1 MPEVLC
7 IGEFLIDFVS
17 IELDK
22 PIGECRE
29 FIKAAGG
36 APANVAVGLSILD
49 IRTGFIGKVGG
60 DDFGYFLR
68 NILIEHNVD
77 VEYLVLDRDI
87 RTTLA
92 FIATRSDGGKSILF
106 YRNPGADMMLTADEI
121 DIQYI
126 KSARILHFGSV
137 SMSSGPS
144 REATFHAIK
153 TARKNNI
160 TTSFDPNLRMS
171 LWESEHQAKTIVL
184 EAVRFSDIVKCNM
197 GELEIITGTPEWQK
211 GADKL
216 LDMGAKLVV
225 ITDAEKGCY
234 FKNGVVTGS
243 VPAFSVNPVDSLGA
257 GDSFTASLLYKI
269 LRENIVRN
277 LNKVEE
283 KNLYEIVRFS
293 NAAGAMATLKKGAI
307 PTLPR
312 VADIER
318 FIEENETSV

>member
-7 IGEFLIDFVS
+7 TGEFVIDFVS

-36 APANVAVGLSILD
+36 APANVAVGLSILG
-49 IRTGFIGKVGG
+49 IRTGFIGKVGR

-68 NILIEHNVD
+68 NILIEHSVD

-126 KSARILHFGSV
+126 KSAKILHFGSV

-197 GELEIITGTPEWQK
+197 GELEILTGTQEWQK
-211 GADKL
+211 GADKF

-234 FKNGVVTGS
+234 FHNSVVAGS
-243 VPAFSVNPVDSLGA
+243 VPAFNINPVDSLGA
-257 GDSFTASLLYKI
+257 GDSFMASLLYQI
-269 LRENIVRN
+269 LQKNIVGN
-277 LNKVEE
+277 INKIAEE
-283 KNLYEIVRFS
+283 DLYEIVSFA
-293 NAAGAMATLKKGAI
+293 NAAGAIATLKRGAI
-307 PTLPR
+307 PSLPG
-312 VADIER
+312 VGDIER
-318 FIEENETSV
+318 FIEENETNV

>member
-7 IGEFLIDFVS
+7 TGEFVIDFVS

-36 APANVAVGLSILD
+36 APANVAVGLSMLGIKS
-49 IRTGFIGKVGG
+49 GFIGKVGR
-60 DDFGYFLR
+60 DDFGYFLN
-68 NILIEHNVD
+68 NILVEHNVE
-77 VEYLVLDRDI
+77 VEHLVLDRDV

-106 YRNPGADMMLTADEI
+106 FRNPGADMMLTTDEI

-144 REATFHAIK
+144 REATFHAMK

-197 GELEIITGTPEWQK
+197 GELKILTSTQEWQK
-211 GADKL
+211 GSDKI
-216 LDMGAKLVV
+216 LDMGVKLVV

-234 FKNGVVTGS
+234 FSNGVVVGS
-243 VPAFSVNPVDSLGA
+243 VPAFNVNPVDSLGA
-257 GDSFTASLLYKI
+257 GDSFMSSLLYKI
-269 LRENIVRN
+269 LQKNIVRT

-283 KNLYEIVRFS
+283 KDLYEIVRFS
-293 NAAGAMATLKKGAI
+293 NAAGAIATLKKGAI
-307 PTLPR
+307 PSLPG